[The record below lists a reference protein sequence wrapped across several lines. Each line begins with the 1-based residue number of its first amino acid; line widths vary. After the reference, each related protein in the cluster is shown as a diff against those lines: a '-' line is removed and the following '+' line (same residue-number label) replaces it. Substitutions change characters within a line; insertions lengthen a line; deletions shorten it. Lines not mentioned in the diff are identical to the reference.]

1 MADAKTIKP
10 RGIFKSTEAL
20 KANTQKQSEKWNNSN
35 VTLNQMS
42 PCMATVY
49 AVNLEASTVYKGT
62 EDVKDII
69 GKESPIRFDK
79 VYDYRILVD
88 SEIFGPDTKEEYGFQ
103 IDSTLN
109 VNIVPGSVNLEDLSI
124 ITLQSMPGIYFKIN
138 NSNLSKVLPN
148 AYSQSMLSVMFTSA
162 DPDRVASLERQVVNE
177 WTMTKYSQGM
187 YVLNNKVI
195 DKKNALMDI
204 EEDVLETFIALY
216 WNKDIQS
223 VAYKKDDVLTYDP
236 YFIKFLQRNKVLQA
250 RDMKIFKLCN
260 SSEVME
266 DEDFDLFY
274 RRSIFGKLEKKKK
287 ILGGKA
293 DFYMYSY
300 NTYAEY
306 MKWSRFWELKLDY
319 SRIWIISYMKRPKTE
334 SITFTPTSLN
344 DKNDSTLDNIIH
356 AYLNKDIDEIP
367 TELFNCL
374 YDYYDERSY
383 ENMIKLGLCIHI
395 LHEKV
400 KSLHGKNMDSNIV
413 EEVI

>member
-1 MADAKTIKP
+1 MADNKTVKP
-10 RGIFKSTEAL
+10 RGIFKSTDAL
-20 KANTQKQSEKWNNSN
+20 KANTKKQSDKWNNSN
-35 VTLNQMS
+35 VILNQMS
-42 PCMATVY
+42 PVMATVY
-49 AVNLEASTVYKGT
+49 AVNLETSTVYKGT

-138 NSNLSKVLPN
+138 NSNLSKVLPTT
-148 AYSQSMLSVMFTSA
+148 YSQSMLSVMFTSA
-162 DPDRVASLERQVVNE
+162 DPERVQSLEKQVVNE

-195 DKKNALMDI
+195 EKKNTLMDI
-204 EEDVLETFIALY
+204 EEDVLETFLALY

-223 VAYKKDDVLTYDP
+223 VTYKKDNVLTYDP
-236 YFIKFLQRNKVLQA
+236 YFINFLHRNKVLQA

-260 SSEVME
+260 STEVMD
-266 DEDFDLFY
+266 DEDYELHY
-274 RRSIFGKLEKKKK
+274 RRSIFSKIEKKKK
-287 ILGGKA
+287 ILGGKSEFFA
-293 DFYMYSY
+293 YSY

-319 SRIWIISYMKRPKTE
+319 KIFVVSYNERPKTM
-334 SITFTPTSLN
+334 SITFNPTSLN

-356 AYLNKDIDEIP
+356 AYLMKDIDEIP
-367 TELFNCL
+367 TELFDCL

-383 ENMIKLGLCIHI
+383 ENMIKLGLSIYI